1 LVVSAKP
8 KPDDVAAVGLLQE
21 PVRRRLYE
29 WVIAQREPV
38 GRDDA
43 AEGVGSNRALAA
55 FHLDRLT
62 EAGLL
67 KSSYRR
73 LTGRSGPGAGR
84 PARLYARADRDVAV
98 SLPARNYERVAEIF
112 ATALEKMA
120 GDTPPEPLRD
130 AAEAAGEGMA
140 ASGDADATER
150 RGLIEILE
158 DNGYQPVSQADGV
171 IRLRNCPFDAL
182 VEEHR
187 PLVCG
192 TNLALAQGIV
202 HGAHITD
209 YTPVADQRPGYCCVA
224 FVRSDAAS

>member
-1 LVVSAKP
+1 VNAKA

-21 PVRRRLYE
+21 PIRRRLYE
-29 WVIAQREPV
+29 WVISQGAPV
-38 GRDDA
+38 GRDAA
-43 AEGVGSNRALAA
+43 AEGVGINRALAA
-55 FHLDRLT
+55 FHLDRLA

-84 PARLYARADRDVAV
+84 PARLYARGDRDVTV

-120 GDTPPEPLRD
+120 GDSPPEPLRD
-130 AAEAAGEGMA
+130 AAEAAGEVMA
-140 ASGDADATER
+140 TVGGPAAEEG

-158 DNGYQPVSQADGV
+158 DNGYQPVTEVDGV

-192 TNLALAQGIV
+192 TNLALAEGIV

-209 YTPVADQRPGYCCVA
+209 YTPVADQQPGYCCVA
-224 FVRSDAAS
+224 FVRSPAQS